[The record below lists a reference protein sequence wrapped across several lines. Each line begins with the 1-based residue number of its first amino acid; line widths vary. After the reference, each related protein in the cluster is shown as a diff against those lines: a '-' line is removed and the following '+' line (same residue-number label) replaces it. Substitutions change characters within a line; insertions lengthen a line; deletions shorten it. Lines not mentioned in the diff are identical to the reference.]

1 MRENTMTELLMYN
14 QQNEKKK
21 IKRNSLFSTKWANFS

>member
-1 MRENTMTELLMYN
+1 MKENMMTELLMYI

-21 IKRNSLFSTKWANFS
+21 LNAVAFVIVYDSI